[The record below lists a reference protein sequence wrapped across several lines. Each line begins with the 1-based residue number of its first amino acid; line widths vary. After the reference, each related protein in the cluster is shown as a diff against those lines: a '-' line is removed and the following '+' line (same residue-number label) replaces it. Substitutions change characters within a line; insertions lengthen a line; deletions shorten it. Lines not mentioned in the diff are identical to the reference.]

1 MNEFNDIEKVKKLF
15 KNVKESTKE
24 NIYFVAYKDMQKSS
38 GMVSG
43 MEYPYDGLLI
53 NKSEDGI
60 GMFYLNQPGIV
71 LTQNIEKMTLD
82 KESYTFISNDEIS
95 EIKIKNYALL
105 NSKVKRI
112 EIKTNNK
119 KNYKLFAKIQE
130 KNIPYQE
137 ENFTKFIQIYNK

>member
-15 KNVKESTKE
+15 EKEKGNGKE

-43 MEYPYDGLLI
+43 MEYPYEGLLLNI
-53 NKSEDGI
+53 NENGI
-60 GMFYLNQPGIV
+60 GMFYLNQPGLV
-71 LTQNIEKMTLD
+71 LTQNIEKMNLD
-82 KESYTFISNDEIS
+82 KDSYVFISNDKID

-119 KNYKLFAKIQE
+119 MNYKLFAKINE

-137 ENFTKFIQIYNK
+137 ENFIKFIEKYNK

>member
-1 MNEFNDIEKVKKLF
+1 MNEFNDLEKVKELF
-15 KNVKESTKE
+15 KKEKGNGKE

-43 MEYPYDGLLI
+43 MEYPYEGLLI
-53 NKSEDGI
+53 NQNENGI
-60 GMFYLNQPGIV
+60 GMFYLKQPGLV
-71 LTQNIEKMTLD
+71 LTQNLEKMNLD
-82 KESYTFISNDEIS
+82 KDSYIFISNDKIV

-105 NSKVKRI
+105 NSKIKRI

-119 KNYKLFAKIQE
+119 MNYKLFAKIKE

-137 ENFTKFIQIYNK
+137 ENFIKFIEKYSK